1 MIVVRNLK
9 TGAGQCSRAFK
20 ISRNIIMAESSFH
33 TTSCNKAEFRDLL
46 QKAKNVVVL
55 TGAGASAESGIP
67 TFRGSGGL
75 WRTFRAQYLA
85 TLEAFRRNPSLVWE
99 FYSYRREVVLTKQPN
114 KAHYAIAELQK
125 KFGEQGRNVA
135 VITQN
140 IDGLHQAAGTKEVIE
155 LHGRGL
161 LSFFW

>member
-1 MIVVRNLK
+1 M
-9 TGAGQCSRAFK
+9 
-20 ISRNIIMAESSFH
+20 
-33 TTSCNKAEFRDLL
+33 
-46 QKAKNVVVL
+46 
-55 TGAGASAESGIP
+55 
-67 TFRGSGGL
+67 
-75 WRTFRAQYLA
+75 
-85 TLEAFRRNPSLVWE
+85 
-99 FYSYRREVVLTKQPN
+99 
-114 KAHYAIAELQK
+114 QK